1 MPTARLILLLASAL
15 PMAAQA
21 TTYCCDTN
29 GKTYCDE
36 GIPAACHGKPYRE
49 LNKYGAVVKQYAAPL
64 TPEQKVQKEAEL
76 ARQRE
81 EEEKRA
87 EQERL
92 DRKLVSMYA
101 TLSDMDFGHERQLS
115 DMKKGRQQMEQKL
128 AEAEKKKKQL
138 ANEAEFYKKDKQ
150 PAELRRQVEGN
161 EKEIQALKQAI
172 ETREQDISTA
182 KDRFADEKQRYIR
195 LTANNPERQR

>member
-1 MPTARLILLLASAL
+1 MPAVRLALLFASAL

-21 TTYCCDTN
+21 ATYCCDTN

-36 GIPAACHGKPYRE
+36 GIPPACHGKAYRE
-49 LNKYGAVVKQYAAPL
+49 LNKSGAVVKHFAAPL
-64 TPEQKVQKEAEL
+64 TPEQKAQKEAEL

-87 EQERL
+87 EQERQ

-115 DMKKGRQQMEQKL
+115 DMKKGQQQLEQKL
-128 AEAEKKKKQL
+128 AEAEKRKKQL
-138 ANEAEFYKKDKQ
+138 LNEAEFYKKDKR
-150 PAELRRQVEGN
+150 PPELNRQMESN
-161 EKEIQALKQAI
+161 DKEIQTQKQAI
-172 ETREQDISTA
+172 AAREQEIKGA
-182 KDRFADEKQRYIR
+182 KERFADEKQRYMR
-195 LTANNPERQR
+195 LTAGTPERQR